1 MSFKASEMNDV
12 LKSLTVLDLGTPAGT
27 ISCISYEAP
36 SSSAVVGGAQYE
48 AGHFDVA
55 NVLSLTDL
63 LARLKGVRVCCSL
76 KNGNGNLS
84 FYPDISDSLFLS
96 SLFIVVIVV
105 IVTCDLLCACFCFM
119 MFVDV
124 NCGE

>member
-1 MSFKASEMNDV
+1 MNDV

-27 ISCISYEAP
+27 ISSISYEAP

-84 FYPDISDSLFLS
+84 FHPDISDSLFLS
-96 SLFIVVIVV
+96 SLCIVVVIVV